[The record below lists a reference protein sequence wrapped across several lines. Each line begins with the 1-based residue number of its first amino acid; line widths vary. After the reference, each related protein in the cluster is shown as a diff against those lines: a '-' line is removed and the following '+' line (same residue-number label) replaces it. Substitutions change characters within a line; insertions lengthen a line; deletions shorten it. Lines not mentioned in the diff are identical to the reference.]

1 MSEVQP
7 SGDDPSMLQPG
18 LVIRPVVGG
27 EEAATLVQKIF
38 GLTVSSIKELNSYD
52 DRNFYIK
59 VEEGNKNPHIKEL
72 CPDGYVLKI
81 TNLLDSKKSEI
92 IAAQVEMMCF
102 LHSRGF
108 KVPKPEKNVTGSH
121 IIYAKIS
128 GDQVGEVGGEH
139 IVRLLTFIPGKILCQ
154 VPYTAQLFY
163 EGGVYVARLDNVLK
177 DFTNEALKQRSFM
190 WCMENVPQVS
200 KFLFAV
206 KDEQRRKLVEEVLQ
220 AWQDKVMPL
229 LPVLERGFIHGD
241 FNEQN
246 IIVHSREGD
255 PSTYHIDGLIDFG
268 DIQHS
273 CFLFELAIFIMYVM
287 LEVKAMSPNEVAGH
301 VLAGYL
307 THRTILDKEWDILKE
322 CIAARFAQ
330 SLVLGAYSYVQDPG
344 NQYLLVT
351 ATRGWAVLDTF
362 WHTPKE
368 QLISQWR
375 NTLKGYQE
383 PLANSSPNK

>member
-1 MSEVQP
+1 MSEGQP
-7 SGDDPSMLQPG
+7 RSDDPYLQPG
-18 LVIRPVVGG
+18 LVIRPKVSE
-27 EEAATLVQKIF
+27 EEAATLVRKIF
-38 GLTVSSIKELNSYD
+38 GLTVSSIKELNSYI
-52 DRNFYIK
+52 DRNFYIE
-59 VEEGNKNPHIKEL
+59 VEEGSKNPHIKEL

-81 TNLLDSKKSEI
+81 INHLDSKKSEM

-163 EGGVYVARLDNVLK
+163 EGGVHVARLDNVLK
-177 DFTNEALKQRSFM
+177 DFTNEALNQMRYV
-190 WCMENVPQVS
+190 WRMENVPQLS
-200 KFLFAV
+200 EFLFAV
-206 KDEQRRKLVEEVLQ
+206 KDEQRRKLVDDVLL
-220 AWQDKVMPL
+220 AWQEKVVPL
-229 LPVLERGFIHGD
+229 LPGLERGYIHGD
-241 FNEQN
+241 LNEQN
-246 IIVHSREGD
+246 IIVYSREGD

-268 DIQHS
+268 HNQHS
-273 CFLFELAIFIMYVM
+273 CYLFELVIFIMYVM
-287 LEVKAMSPNEVAGH
+287 LDVKAMSPNEVAGH

-307 THRTILDKEWDILKE
+307 THRTFLDNEWDILKE

-362 WHTPKE
+362 WDTPKE